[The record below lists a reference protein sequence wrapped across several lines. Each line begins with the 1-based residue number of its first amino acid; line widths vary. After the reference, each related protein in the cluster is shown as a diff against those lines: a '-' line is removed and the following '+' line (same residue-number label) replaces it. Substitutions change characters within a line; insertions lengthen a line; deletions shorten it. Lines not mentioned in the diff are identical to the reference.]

1 MRTYPGDLNGDIEL
15 LKRLSDESDAISLDR
30 YSAQDLEIETKP
42 DATPVTD
49 ADKAVERKIREI
61 LAEERGADLIIG
73 EEYGHPESIAVNS
86 RYWVIDPIDGTKNFL
101 RGVPIWAT
109 LIGLVHRDENGKD
122 RVIAGMVSAPAL
134 FRRWYAATGFGA
146 YTEVNG
152 GIATQ
157 IFASK
162 VSNLSDASLSFS
174 DLAGWGD
181 RKGSYLNFLEKVWRV
196 RGIGDF
202 WSHMLVAEGAV
213 DIAAEP
219 SLALWDMVPLAV
231 IVEEAGGIF
240 SDLEGNPGPFGKS
253 GISANRALHSQFLGS
268 VKATSSINDASSING
283 ANNEPESRK

>member
-1 MRTYPGDLNGDIEL
+1 MGAYPGDLNSDIEL
-15 LKRLSDESDAISLDR
+15 LKRLADESDAISLDR

-49 ADKAVERKIREI
+49 ADRAVERQIREI
-61 LAEERGADLIIG
+61 LAAERASDLIVG
-73 EEYGHPESIAVNS
+73 EEFGRPDSIPANS

-109 LIGLVHRDENGKD
+109 LIGLVHRDESGAD
-122 RVIAGMVSAPAL
+122 RVVAGMVSAPAL

-157 IFASK
+157 IYTSK
-162 VSNLSDASLSFS
+162 VSNLADASLSFS
-174 DLAGWGD
+174 DLAGWGA

-219 SLALWDMVPLAV
+219 ALALWDMVPLAV
-231 IVEEAGGIF
+231 IIEEAGGIF
-240 SDLEGNPGPFGKS
+240 SDLEGTPGPFGKS
-253 GISANRALHSQFLGS
+253 GISANRSLHGKFLE
-268 VKATSSINDASSING
+268 SINSDSSHNSG
-283 ANNEPESRK
+283 KDVANS

>member
-1 MRTYPGDLNGDIEL
+1 MRTYPGDLNGDVEL
-15 LKRLSDESDAISLDR
+15 LKRLSDESDSISLDR

-49 ADKAVERKIREI
+49 ADRAVERKIREI
-61 LAEERGADLIIG
+61 LAVERGGDLIIG
-73 EEYGHPESIAVNS
+73 EEYGRPESIAANS

-109 LIGLVHRDENGKD
+109 LIGLVHRDENGAD
-122 RVIAGMVSAPAL
+122 RVIAGIVSAPAL

-181 RKGSYLNFLEKVWRV
+181 RKNSYLNFLEKVWRV

-240 SDLEGNPGPFGKS
+240 SDLEGNVGPFGKS
-253 GISANRALHSQFLGS
+253 GISANCALHSQFLESMNSSGS
-268 VKATSSINDASSING
+268 S
-283 ANNEPESRK
+283 NNAGVRS

>member
-1 MRTYPGDLNGDIEL
+1 MRTYPGDLNGDVEL

-49 ADKAVERKIREI
+49 ADRAVERKIREI
-61 LAEERGADLIIG
+61 LAVERGGDLIIG
-73 EEYGHPESIAVNS
+73 EEYGRPESIAANS

-109 LIGLVHRDENGKD
+109 LIGLVHRDENGTD
-122 RVIAGMVSAPAL
+122 RVIAGIVSAPAL

-181 RKGSYLNFLEKVWRV
+181 RKNSYLNFLEKVWRV

-240 SDLEGNPGPFGKS
+240 SDLEGNVGPFGKS
-253 GISANRALHSQFLGS
+253 GISANRALHSQFLESMNSSGS
-268 VKATSSINDASSING
+268 S
-283 ANNEPESRK
+283 NNAGVRS

>member
-61 LAEERGADLIIG
+61 LAEERSADLIIG
-73 EEYGHPESIAVNS
+73 EEYGRPESIAANS

-268 VKATSSINDASSING
+268 VRATSSVNA
-283 ANNEPESRK
+283 AHNESESR